1 MTTEDETTGLA
12 SNVLLKEAV
21 TAARQG
27 DMQAVR
33 WQAVWDK
40 QLWKPFPKLPQ
51 WDAGFSPEAQEC
63 KSLPESLFIFMYVL
77 PALQPSFKSC

>member
-27 DMQAVR
+27 DMQAVQ

-40 QLWKPFPKLPQ
+40 QL
-51 WDAGFSPEAQEC
+51 
-63 KSLPESLFIFMYVL
+63 
-77 PALQPSFKSC
+77 